1 MKQNLL
7 TILFMLPVFLAGAQ
21 QITESVISSGGES
34 YSAQDYNLSWTV
46 GETVI
51 ETFYADGLTLT
62 QGFHQGSY
70 TLTRIDENNNG
81 KFEVNVFPNPA
92 VNYVNIET
100 FGEPKEMFASLYD
113 MNGKVVRHQAFTTNA
128 LSLNISDLKEAT
140 YLLVITSTKGEKLAK
155 FKLIKNQ

>member
-1 MKQNLL
+1 
-7 TILFMLPVFLAGAQ
+7 MLPVLMAGAQ

-34 YSAQDYNLSWTV
+34 YSNQDYNLSWTI

-51 ETFYADGLTLT
+51 ETFFADGLTLT
-62 QGFHQGSY
+62 QGFQQGSY

-140 YLLVITSTKGEKLAK
+140 YLLVITSIKGEKLAK